1 MKLKTN
7 LLIPEE
13 EFSRKFAKE
22 LIRTLRTNKDLGVV
36 KFSITLISES
46 KIHWTGGKAYATN
59 TEFLMAKKIT
69 RQLLR
74 YSSFPYQ
81 TKLTKYVT
89 DGIEF
94 ASDGRFTP
102 EFPF

>member
-13 EFSRKFAKE
+13 KFSRKFAKE
-22 LIRTLRTNKDLGVV
+22 LIHTLRTNKDLGVV
-36 KFSITLISES
+36 SFHTTLVSES
-46 KIHWTGGKAYATN
+46 KVNWAGAKCYATQ

-74 YSSFPYQ
+74 YYSFPYQ
-81 TKLTKYVT
+81 AKLTKRVT

-94 ASDGRFTP
+94 SIDGNFTP
-102 EFPF
+102 EK